1 MLNHIE
7 HIPADNDYVVSMKN
21 LGGLARIDG
30 ATGETEWILGSTHHD
45 IVPDTVFARQHG
57 FDMLDEDHLLLFDN
71 DGGPTHS
78 RVLSFELDRD
88 NGTATTIREYEDE
101 LTSFVMGDVTEHPNG
116 NIRIAWSTTGRIDE
130 VNPDGQ
136 RVSRLTFSEVR
147 TVGYLSVY
155 DAIGPTP

>member
-1 MLNHIE
+1 MACTGTQK
-7 HIPADNDYVVSMKN
+7 PAEPPAEDTP
-21 LGGLARIDG
+21 A
-30 ATGETEWILGSTHHD
+30 
-45 IVPDTVFARQHG
+45 PDTDATPDSGGDGDSR
-57 FDMLDEDHLLLFDN
+57 DSDDSLLFEVSHAMSKTI
-71 DGGPTHS
+71 GAVAVVRFTASGEGPG
-78 RVLSFELDRD
+78 VLRFELDRD
-88 NGTATTIREYEDE
+88 NGTATTVREYEDE